1 MNIEITIKA
10 DALVGAI
17 NKLADAITL
26 SASVDHYSLTEA
38 KVENGEIVLP
48 EGSKLTI
55 NRVERTKERK
65 QGEPA
70 AAEPEKPKR
79 TRKAAAKAP
88 ESAQAAAVA
97 RETPQPEQVTPEPEK
112 PTEAPQDAPE
122 LGAPQYGDPAAVP
135 TIDQIAAAGAKLLD
149 EDANKMSALLD
160 LLGKYGV
167 QAITQLKPEQL
178 AGFAADLRALGA
190 EV

>member
-1 MNIEITIKA
+1 MEIQIKIA
-10 DALVGAI
+10 APELAAAI
-17 NKLADAITL
+17 DNLAAAI
-26 SASVDHYSLTEA
+26 
-38 KVENGEIVLP
+38 
-48 EGSKLTI
+48 KLTATARAEI
-55 NRVERTKERK
+55 SG
-65 QGEPA
+65 GELVIPA
-70 AAEPEKPKR
+70 GTPVTVTDATAEPEKPKR
-79 TRKAAAKAP
+79 TRKAAKTP
-88 ESAQAAAVA
+88 ESAQEPP
-97 RETPQPEQVTPEPEK
+97 REPEAPQPEKVTPAPEK
-112 PTEAPQDAPE
+112 PAEAPQDAPE
-122 LGAPQYGDPAAVP
+122 LGAPQYGNPVTAP